1 MTHKLINFPELSLK
15 YSSEIGVIYS
25 STRRW
30 MLGVRKPAF
39 LNSPKNNS
47 SELFVNAGINFY

>member
-1 MTHKLINFPELSLK
+1 
-15 YSSEIGVIYS
+15 
-25 STRRW
+25 